1 MYDYIHW
8 DTLPVRSA
16 TFTTVISETKILD
29 RAFCFLCM
37 NTNVDATK
45 TLATEIISLVSDI
58 LIFYHHGNS
67 VFSTSKKIYK

>member
-16 TFTTVISETKILD
+16 TFTTGISETKILD

-45 TLATEIISLVSDI
+45 TLATEIISLV
-58 LIFYHHGNS
+58 
-67 VFSTSKKIYK
+67 K